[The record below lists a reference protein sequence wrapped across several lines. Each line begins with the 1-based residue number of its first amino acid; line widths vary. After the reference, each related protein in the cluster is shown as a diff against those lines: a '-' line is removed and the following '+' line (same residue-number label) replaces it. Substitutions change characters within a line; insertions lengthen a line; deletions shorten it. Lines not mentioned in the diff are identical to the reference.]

1 VSTYEYFQRAFRRG
15 GFKLIGQPGEM
26 ILGEDGNCAVFWVDA
41 RAGRIASAQYRCTTC
56 ATLLAL
62 CEHLA
67 ELMMGMELTK
77 AYEYDAD
84 RLLALHTD
92 VPKSHGDR
100 AKLAMEAFRS
110 AVQKAIQ
117 GETV

>member
-15 GFKLIGQPGEM
+15 ALKLTGQPGEM
-26 ILGEDGNCAVFWVDA
+26 ILGEDGNCAVFWLDA
-41 RAGRIASAQYRCTTC
+41 SAGRIASAQYRCTTC
-56 ATLLAL
+56 ATLVAF

-67 ELMMGMELTK
+67 ELVMGMELTK

-84 RLLALHTD
+84 RLLSLHTD

-110 AVQKAIQ
+110 AVQRAIQ
-117 GETV
+117 GEAV